1 VRQYKIRAAGER
13 ETQRSRNLA
22 RAWTSAFEHIPQ
34 PERRLNGLLSLAR
47 SLADA
52 HNAIIFDEDRVIAGV
67 PGGATGEQNC
77 RLFER
82 ARRLLEDELITPELY
97 VARLAPKRSE
107 RVALHWRKAGAG
119 SLEVARA
126 IVSSCAWALDLHPA
140 AGDPP
145 VGLPDASATFDRL
158 EQLVHGARRTK
169 RSFAVVYVDVESP
182 ASDKLVREAI
192 ARSLRRDVRANDHL
206 GHLGGETYLALV
218 SIDANEAEAYTA
230 ARRLLHAATGAAG
243 DVCANVGVAVCPA
256 DGTQPGDLVEKA
268 GAAAMA
274 AASVGS
280 PVPYWY
286 RESAGRQLHERA
298 LLRAR
303 LCDGDPA
310 TLLELRYQPI
320 FDARSGL
327 PCAVSAVTCW
337 RGAQPPGTL
346 APLRQLDGEADRPAR
361 EALERWT
368 IEGAAEA
375 QRAWCEAGLDL
386 RVHLA
391 IGEPTDPVLEAIAA
405 AFCSGDASRH
415 LWVELTARP
424 AEPAPGLAA
433 FARRLRALGAGV
445 GVGAWRLSSP
455 PIDAASGLI
464 DFVTVDARGDLG
476 TLAALALGS
485 VVAPV
490 VIAEGVPD
498 PGRARW
504 VMRHGATALRGDG
517 LAEPLSSDE
526 LVRWAQDRR
535 SFPDL

>member
-1 VRQYKIRAAGER
+1 
-13 ETQRSRNLA
+13 
-22 RAWTSAFEHIPQ
+22 
-34 PERRLNGLLSLAR
+34 LSLAR

-52 HNAIIFDEDRVIAGV
+52 HNAIIFDEDRVIAGA
-67 PGGATGEQNC
+67 PGGATGEKNR

-82 ARRLLEDELITPELY
+82 ARRSLEDELITPELY
-97 VARLAPKRSE
+97 VARLAPERSE
-107 RVALHWRKAGAG
+107 RVALHWREAGAG

-126 IVSSCAWALDLHPA
+126 IVSSCGWALDLHLA

-158 EQLVHGARRTK
+158 EQFVHGARRTK

-230 ARRLLHAATGAAG
+230 ARRLLHAATGA
-243 DVCANVGVAVCPA
+243 GVAVCPA

-327 PCAVSAVTCW
+327 PCAVSAVMSW
-337 RGAQPPGTL
+337 RGPQPPGNP

-361 EALERWT
+361 EALERWM
-368 IEGAAEA
+368 IAGAAEA

-391 IGEPTDPVLEAIAA
+391 IGEPTDPALEAIAA
-405 AFCSGDASRH
+405 AFGSGDALRR

-424 AEPAPGLAA
+424 GEPAPGLAA
-433 FARRLRALGAGV
+433 FARRLRALGVGV

-517 LAEPLSSDE
+517 LAAPLKMDE

-535 SFPDL
+535 SSPDL

>member
-1 VRQYKIRAAGER
+1 
-13 ETQRSRNLA
+13 
-22 RAWTSAFEHIPQ
+22 
-34 PERRLNGLLSLAR
+34 LAR

-67 PGGATGEQNC
+67 PGGATSEKNR

-82 ARRLLEDELITPELY
+82 ARRLREDELIAPDLY
-97 VARLAPKRSE
+97 VARLAPERPE
-107 RVALHWRKAGAG
+107 RVALHWREAGAG
-119 SLEVARA
+119 SLKVARA
-126 IVSSCAWALDLHPA
+126 IVSSCAWALDLHLA
-140 AGDPP
+140 DRDPP
-145 VGLPDASATFDRL
+145 AGLPDAGATFDRL
-158 EQLVHGARRTK
+158 EQLVHGTRRTK
-169 RSFAVVYVDVESP
+169 RSFAVVYVDVEAP

-206 GHLGGETYLALV
+206 GHLGGEKYLALV
-218 SIDANEAEAYTA
+218 SIDASEAEAYIA

-256 DGTQPGDLVEKA
+256 DGMLPEDLVEKA
-268 GAAAMA
+268 SAAAMA

-310 TLLELRYQPI
+310 ALVELRYQPI
-320 FDARSGL
+320 FDARSGS
-327 PCAVSAVTCW
+327 PCAVSAVTGW

-346 APLRQLDGEADRPAR
+346 APLRQLDGDADRSAR

-368 IEGAAEA
+368 IARAAEA
-375 QRAWCEAGLDL
+375 QREWHAAGLDL
-386 RVHLA
+386 RMHLVV
-391 IGEPTDPVLEAIAA
+391 GEPTDTALEAIAA
-405 AFCSGDASRH
+405 AFAGGDALRH
-415 LWVELTARP
+415 LWVELAARP
-424 AEPAPGLAA
+424 GEPAPGLAA

-445 GVGAWRLSSP
+445 GAGAWRLSSP

-464 DFVTVDARGDLG
+464 DFVTVDARDDLG

-498 PGRARW
+498 LGRARW
-504 VMRHGATALRGDG
+504 VVRHGATALRGDG
-517 LAEPLSSDE
+517 LATPLATDE
-526 LVRWAQDRR
+526 LIRWAQDRR
-535 SFPDL
+535 RSLDL

>member
-1 VRQYKIRAAGER
+1 VRQYKIRAAGEHN
-13 ETQRSRNLA
+13 TQRARNLA
-22 RAWTSAFEHIPQ
+22 RAWTSAFERIPQ
-34 PERRLNGLLSLAR
+34 PERRLNGVLSLAR

-67 PGGATGEQNC
+67 PGGVASEKNR

-82 ARRLLEDELITPELY
+82 ARHSLEDELVTPELY
-97 VARLAPKRSE
+97 VARLAPKRPE
-107 RVALHWRKAGAG
+107 RVALYWREAGGG
-119 SLEVARA
+119 SLEIARA
-126 IVSSCAWALDLHPA
+126 IASSCAWALDLHPP
-140 AGDPP
+140 GGHSP
-145 VGLPDASATFDRL
+145 VGLPDASMTFDRL

-169 RSFAVVYVDVESP
+169 RSFAVVCVEVEAP
-182 ASDKLVREAI
+182 ASDKLVREAV

-206 GHLGGETYLALV
+206 GHLGGDTYLALV
-218 SIDANEAEAYTA
+218 SIDANEAEADIA

-256 DGTQPGDLVEKA
+256 DGTLPENLVEKA
-268 GAAAMA
+268 RAAAMA

-310 TLLELRYQPI
+310 ALLELRYQPI
-320 FDARSGL
+320 LDARTGS
-327 PCAVSAVTCW
+327 PCAVSAVTTW
-337 RGAQPPGTL
+337 RGAQPAGTL
-346 APLRQLDGEADRPAR
+346 EPLRQLDGEADRSAR
-361 EALERWT
+361 ETLERWT
-368 IEGAAEA
+368 IARAAEA
-375 QRAWCEAGLDL
+375 QRAWREAGLDL
-386 RVHLA
+386 RMHITV
-391 IGEPTDPVLEAIAA
+391 GEPTDAALEAIAA
-405 AFCSGDASRH
+405 AFGSGGALRR
-415 LWVELTARP
+415 LWVELTVRP
-424 AEPAPGLAA
+424 DAPAPGLAA

-445 GVGAWRLSSP
+445 GIGAWRLSTP

-490 VIAEGVPD
+490 VIAEGVQD

-504 VMRHGATALRGDG
+504 VTRHGATALRGEG
-517 LAEPLSSDE
+517 LATALAQDE
-526 LVRWAQDRR
+526 LIHWVEDRR
-535 SFPDL
+535 SFPDP